1 MQNELPDDD
10 PNYVFG
16 EHVTTAFTGAKY
28 IIDARFAS
36 EISQKNLFDNKGRFP
51 FSCFDLGWKAHCG
64 KGLYKDDAICMA

>member
-36 EISQKNLFDNKGRFP
+36 EISQKK
-51 FSCFDLGWKAHCG
+51 S
-64 KGLYKDDAICMA
+64 I